1 MAQDEKL
8 VELVAGEIYQLFAE
22 AVKTSGSGWE
32 AILAFQAAI
41 GEVEERY
48 GEELLYK
55 AMKFKSFLSDVDI
68 NTVIGMIQDG
78 IVVTPQTKL
87 N

>member
-8 VELVAGEIYQLFAE
+8 IELVAGEIYVLFAE
-22 AVKTSGSGWE
+22 AVKASSSGWE
-32 AILAFQAAI
+32 AILHFQAAI

-48 GEELLYK
+48 GEELLYQ
-55 AMKFKSFLSDVDI
+55 ALRFKSFLSDVDI
-68 NTVIGMIQDG
+68 NTVIGMIQEG
-78 IVVTPQTKL
+78 IAVTPQTRL